1 MKNLRSSIAAASLVA
16 IAGITALSLAQDPAT
31 TPDLPDSQL
40 DSSLVQHHPLAL
52 PSPGELLYVLSK
64 EGSPKWRKLYH
75 PVLQGQ
81 ESDRSKIAMR
91 LGHSIAEGH
100 LASMARDAQKIRDVT
115 NDLQRYSKVLGI
127 SDGLVESSRSIN
139 DAAAAKSWANVS
151 FQLEA
156 LVTEASEILRTQRD
170 TDLAQL
176 ITAGMWV
183 HLLHVSTSIVTTEDF
198 TDPSTAIGSHWMLL
212 QIIAPLEESTNPTVI
227 ATRDQLAKISRL
239 WAPEKF
245 TPDRGPDDELIAESH
260 KRLDIIIQQFGQ

>member
-1 MKNLRSSIAAASLVA
+1 MKSPRSSTTAASLIAAVGIAA
-16 IAGITALSLAQDPAT
+16 ISFAQSPVT

-40 DSSLVQHHPLAL
+40 ESSLVQPNSLAL

-64 EGSPKWRKLYH
+64 EGSPKWRKLYQ
-75 PVLQGQ
+75 PVLLGQ

-100 LASMARDAQKIRDVT
+100 LASMARDAQKIRDIT

-127 SDGLVESSRSIN
+127 SDGLIESSRSIN

-156 LVTEASEILRTQRD
+156 LVTEASEILKAQRD
-170 TDLAQL
+170 ADLAKL
-176 ITAGMWV
+176 ISAGMWV
-183 HLLHVSTSIVTTEDF
+183 RLLHVSSNIVTTEDF
-198 TDPSTAIGSHWMLL
+198 TDPTTAIGSHWMLL
-212 QIIAPLEESTNPTVI
+212 QIVAPLEESTVPTVI
-227 ATRDQLAKISRL
+227 FTRDQLAKIART

-245 TPDRGPDDELIAESH
+245 SAERRPDDELISESH
-260 KRLDIIIQQFGQ
+260 QRLDSIIQQFGK